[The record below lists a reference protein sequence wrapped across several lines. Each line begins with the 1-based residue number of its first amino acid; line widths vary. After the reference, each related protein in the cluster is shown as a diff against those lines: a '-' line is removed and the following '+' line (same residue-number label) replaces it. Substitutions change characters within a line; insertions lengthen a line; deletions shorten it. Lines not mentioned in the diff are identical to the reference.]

1 MIKDVASWN
10 NLALGQYD
18 IWYPLLSLSIYFLL
32 FLVEKDHSI
41 CLHNPLQLVWFRAFF
56 YFPQQFN
63 NFKKKI
69 TFFYSMLWFDGFFFF
84 LVEKDHSICL
94 HNLLQWRHWMQ
105 DSRITSKLIPVN
117 LSLQIQ
123 PYLSVVDEIK
133 KETIM
138 QTNRLTL
145 DYTFS

>member
-1 MIKDVASWN
+1 MAKN
-10 NLALGQYD
+10 YTYYRFRCH
-18 IWYPLLSLSIYFLL
+18 YPLITYLRSFYLPPQSSTMDADFAHFSIS
-32 FLVEKDHSI
+32 HSN
-41 CLHNPLQLVWFRAFF
+41 LTT
-56 YFPQQFN
+56 
-63 NFKKKI
+63 FKKNI
-69 TFFYSMLWFDGFFFF
+69 HIFYSMLWFYEFFPFF

-133 KETIM
+133 RETIM
-138 QTNRLTL
+138 QTKKLYNFHISILKDR
-145 DYTFS
+145 